1 MTGYEE
7 KHWNILVYNVS
18 TLHFSRLQGLL
29 LSITLHSLLK
39 KLKMYN
45 FI

>member
-1 MTGYEE
+1 MTRYEE
-7 KHWNILVYNVS
+7 KNWNILVYNVS
-18 TLHFSRLQGLL
+18 TLHFSRLQGLIL
-29 LSITLHSLLK
+29 LFTLHSLLK